1 MIEFPLIMEVRM
13 KVRVFLGDSLNKNI
27 PSKKTARLLKR
38 ASSLR
43 CSRPWHDSP
52 RLRMIAQAHD
62 SPRPIAHARVVIL
75 ANQKKGGLGGR

>member
-43 CSRPWHDSP
+43 CSRPWHN
-52 RLRMIAQAHD
+52 A
-62 SPRPIAHARVVIL
+62 RPIAHARVVIL